1 VRGARQQLAAGHR
14 VTPQLVRHDRPRLAT
29 VVCQHVPEEAP
40 GGGRVPPRLQQHVDD
55 LAVLVDGPPQI
66 ALPPSDP
73 DEDLVN
79 EDGAACIGFL
89 GFSSTD
95 CRVPTVNLA
104 VPKSHIYQTDRAVA
118 RVGPIR
124 EANQD
129 RRAK

>member
-1 VRGARQQLAAGHR
+1 
-14 VTPQLVRHDRPRLAT
+14 
-29 VVCQHVPEEAP
+29 VPEEAP
-40 GGGRVPPRLQQHVDD
+40 GGGRVPPLLQQHVDD
-55 LAVLVDGPPQI
+55 LAALVDGPPQI

-79 EDGAACIGFL
+79 ENGGACSGFV
-89 GFSSTD
+89 GTPSRD

-104 VPKSHIYQTDRAVA
+104 VPKSYIYQTDRAVA
-118 RVGPIR
+118 RDGPIL